1 MRAIIWSI
9 RFDAQMIRGF
19 PRKSRLKRQKD
30 FTRTLAGRCSVAD
43 RILVM
48 YLSYNALDV
57 TRLGLRVGRTWGK
70 ATVRNRAKR
79 LLREAFRRLE
89 LATSAPGY
97 DLICI
102 PKSRPIRTLRE
113 YEESMSGL
121 FARGVRKLGRKPT
134 YKVGGLPG
142 A

>member
-1 MRAIIWSI
+1 M
-9 RFDAQMIRGF
+9 
-19 PRKSRLKRQKD
+19 
-30 FTRTLAGRCSVAD
+30 AGRCSVAD

-102 PKSRPIRTLRE
+102 PKSGQIRALRE
-113 YEESMSGL
+113 YEESMSRL
-121 FARGVRKLGRKPT
+121 FARGVRKLGRKPIC
-134 YKVGGLPG
+134 K
-142 A
+142 